1 MNPVTLI
8 DAGPLVALL
17 SEADKHH
24 RWAKSIFDSLISP
37 VFTCEAVIAEACY
50 MLRRPLNSA
59 LAVLG
64 LIERGVVRIDFRIET
79 EAARVRE
86 LMTRY
91 ASRPMSFADGCL
103 VRMTELSP
111 EVRVMTTTSSPP

>member
-1 MNPVTLI
+1 MNAVTLI

-50 MLRRPLNSA
+50 MLRRPLNPA

-86 LMTRY
+86 PSRRILPASHVSALLILLFGAFHETR
-91 ASRPMSFADGCL
+91 
-103 VRMTELSP
+103 V
-111 EVRVMTTTSSPP
+111 